1 MKAITQK
8 RKTAEARRKD
18 LQLAMLR
25 IQRGRSQTG
34 AKRISIASVAKEAGV
49 SAALIHNH
57 YPGIA
62 EAIRVEQGREH
73 RAQKNA
79 KDEELKQARARSR
92 ELRKEIEVLRIEVAK
107 LASIN
112 EVLSAENEVLRSRG
126 ENAVVPLRAVS
137 LVAKT
142 PPMK

>member
-1 MKAITQK
+1 MAITQK

-25 IQRGRSQTG
+25 IQRGRSHTG
-34 AKRISIASVAKEAGV
+34 ATRVSIASVAKEAGV

-62 EAIRVEQGREH
+62 EAIRAEQGKQH
-73 RAQKNA
+73 RAQRDA
-79 KDEELKQARARSR
+79 KDDKLKQVHKRSV
-92 ELRKEIEVLRIEVAK
+92 ELRKEVQILRAEVAK

-112 EVLSAENEVLRSRG
+112 EMLFAENEALRTRSG
-126 ENAVVPLRAVS
+126 ESTVVPLRAIS
-137 LVAKT
+137 SVAKQLST
-142 PPMK
+142 E

>member
-1 MKAITQK
+1 MAIIQK

-25 IQRGRSQTG
+25 IQRGRSNAG

-62 EAIRVEQGREH
+62 ELIRVEQGREH
-73 RAQKNA
+73 RAQKKA
-79 KDEELKQARARSR
+79 KAEELKQARGRSR

-112 EVLSAENEVLRSRG
+112 EVLPAENEVLRSRG
-126 ENAVVPLRAVS
+126 ENAVVPLRAMS
-137 LVAKT
+137 SIAKT
-142 PPMK
+142 PSME